1 MNLIANLISVSK
13 TAKHKIKALSNCSFY
28 FLENNY
34 HESAFRC
41 QNVNFISFEICWYVV
56 VHKYRLLTEV
66 FHNFDE
72 LLHNSCFQG
81 YNISYILL

>member
-1 MNLIANLISVSK
+1 MKVHLDATTLTSSLLK
-13 TAKHKIKALSNCSFY
+13 YADMWLF
-28 FLENNY
+28 
-34 HESAFRC
+34 
-41 QNVNFISFEICWYVV
+41 
-56 VHKYRLLTEV
+56 HKYRLLTEV